1 MMFSRRVRLR
11 ALPPV
16 PASMRS
22 RHRPAGVACA
32 LLVCASALFLSACGI
47 SDESEIQQW
56 MKDQRAA
63 MKPTAQKVEEPKEFA
78 PYAYEPHGQ
87 VDPFDPQKIL
97 MVVARQRE
105 ERGSASAIKPDLER
119 RREVLEGFPLDQ
131 IRMVGMMRQGGN
143 NVALLETNG
152 TTHMVRV
159 GNYAGQNF
167 GLVTR
172 ISETEVVLK
181 EIYQDA
187 AGEWVERPQKLE
199 LQESQAGSGQGS
211 KR

>member
-1 MMFSRRVRLR
+1 MIHLRVNTIFLGRLSG
-11 ALPPV
+11 A
-16 PASMRS
+16 A
-22 RHRPAGVACA
+22 VACA
-32 LLVCASALFLSACGI
+32 AVLALAGCGL

-56 MKDQRAA
+56 MADQRQA

-78 PYAYEPHGQ
+78 PYAYEPHAQ

-152 TTHMVRV
+152 ATHMVRV

>member
-1 MMFSRRVRLR
+1 MSSYPITR
-11 ALPPV
+11 AMP
-16 PASMRS
+16 
-22 RHRPAGVACA
+22 PAGRR
-32 LLVCASALFLSACGI
+32 LLAAAAASAVLALLSACGL
-47 SDESEIQQW
+47 SDEGEVRQW
-56 MKDQRAA
+56 MADQKAA
-63 MKPTAQKVEEPKEFA
+63 MKPTAQKVDEPKEFA
-78 PYAYEPHGQ
+78 PYAYEPHGA

-152 TTHMVRV
+152 ATHMVRV

>member
-1 MMFSRRVRLR
+1 MMHLR
-11 ALPPV
+11 AKTVSLGNL
-16 PASMRS
+16 
-22 RHRPAGVACA
+22 AGAAAACA
-32 LLVCASALFLSACGI
+32 LTLALGGCGF

-56 MKDQRAA
+56 MADQRQA
-63 MKPTAQKVEEPKEFA
+63 MKPTAQKVDEPKEFA

-87 VDPFDPQKIL
+87 ADPFDPQKIL

-152 TTHMVRV
+152 ATHMVRV

-199 LQESQAGSGQGS
+199 LQETQAASGQGS

>member
-1 MMFSRRVRLR
+1 MIFGSTSTEDR
-11 ALPPV
+11 ALRCHGSE
-16 PASMRS
+16 ATAKRLQ
-22 RHRPAGVACA
+22 HLLACA
-32 LLVCASALFLSACGI
+32 GALATVGLLSACGL
-47 SDESEIQQW
+47 SDEGEIQQW
-56 MKDQRAA
+56 MTEQRQA

-78 PYAYEPHGQ
+78 PYVYEAHGQ

-131 IRMVGMMRQGGN
+131 IRMVGMMRQGSI
-143 NVALLETNG
+143 NVALLEANG
-152 TTHMVRV
+152 ATHLVRV

-199 LQESQAGSGQGS
+199 LQESQAGSSQGS

>member
-1 MMFSRRVRLR
+1 MTASISVRLLGR
-11 ALPPV
+11 TDLARQRSGCRLLAA
-16 PASMRS
+16 ASV
-22 RHRPAGVACA
+22 VA
-32 LLVCASALFLSACGI
+32 SIGFLSACGL
-47 SDESEIQQW
+47 SDEGEIQQW
-56 MKDQRAA
+56 MAEQRQA

-152 TTHMVRV
+152 ATHMVRI

-199 LQESQAGSGQGS
+199 LQVSQAGSGQGS

>member
-1 MMFSRRVRLR
+1 MLRTRVGAADGVGRLLAGALTLAMMS
-11 ALPPV
+11 
-16 PASMRS
+16 
-22 RHRPAGVACA
+22 
-32 LLVCASALFLSACGI
+32 LLGACGL
-47 SDESEIQQW
+47 SDEGEIQQW
-56 MKDQRAA
+56 MTEQRQA
-63 MKPTAQKVEEPKEFA
+63 MRPTAQKVEEPKEFA
-78 PYAYEPHGQ
+78 PYVYEARGQ
-87 VDPFDPQKIL
+87 PDPFDPQKIL

-131 IRMVGMMRQGGN
+131 IRMVGMMRKGGT

-152 TTHMVRV
+152 TTHLVRV

-199 LQESQAGSGQGS
+199 LQESLAVSGQGS

>member
-1 MMFSRRVRLR
+1 MKPIR
-11 ALPPV
+11 ALV
-16 PASMRS
+16 
-22 RHRPAGVACA
+22 GVAA
-32 LLVCASALFLSACGI
+32 VAALSACGI
-47 SDESEIQQW
+47 SDEGEIRQW
-56 MKDQRAA
+56 MADQRAA

-78 PYAYEPHGQ
+78 PYAYEAHGQ

-143 NVALLETNG
+143 NVALLETSG
-152 TTHMVRV
+152 ATHMVHV
-159 GNYAGQNF
+159 GNYVGQNF

-199 LQESQAGSGQGS
+199 LQESQGGSAQGS

>member
-1 MMFSRRVRLR
+1 MTVSISVRLLGR
-11 ALPPV
+11 TDLARQRSGCRLLAA
-16 PASMRS
+16 ASV
-22 RHRPAGVACA
+22 VASIG
-32 LLVCASALFLSACGI
+32 LLSACGL
-47 SDESEIQQW
+47 SDEGEIQQW
-56 MKDQRAA
+56 MAEQRQA

-152 TTHMVRV
+152 ATHMVRI

-199 LQESQAGSGQGS
+199 LQVSQAGSGQGS

>member
-1 MMFSRRVRLR
+1 MMLSRLNTDLLGRL
-11 ALPPV
+11 
-16 PASMRS
+16 
-22 RHRPAGVACA
+22 AGAMV
-32 LLVCASALFLSACGI
+32 ASAAVLALAGCGL

-56 MKDQRAA
+56 MADQRQAT
-63 MKPTAQKVEEPKEFA
+63 KPTAQKVEEPKEFA

-87 VDPFDPQKIL
+87 ADPFDPQKIL

-172 ISETEVVLK
+172 ITETEVALK
-181 EIYQDA
+181 EIVQDA
-187 AGEWVERPQKLE
+187 AGEWVERPARLE
-199 LQESQAGSGQGS
+199 LQEGASGAQQGS

>member
-1 MMFSRRVRLR
+1 MMLSRLNTDLLGRL
-11 ALPPV
+11 
-16 PASMRS
+16 
-22 RHRPAGVACA
+22 AGAMV
-32 LLVCASALFLSACGI
+32 ASAAVLALAGCGL

-56 MKDQRAA
+56 MADQRQA

-87 VDPFDPQKIL
+87 ADPFDPQKIL

-152 TTHMVRV
+152 ATHMVRV

>member
-1 MMFSRRVRLR
+1 MTLGRASDRAARCTVAHALGNSRRLL
-11 ALPPV
+11 A
-16 PASMRS
+16 A
-22 RHRPAGVACA
+22 AGAIATVG
-32 LLVCASALFLSACGI
+32 LLGACGL
-47 SDESEIQQW
+47 SDEGEIQQW
-56 MKDQRAA
+56 MTEQRQA
-63 MKPTAQKVEEPKEFA
+63 MRPTAQKVEEPKEFA

-87 VDPFDPQKIL
+87 PDPFDPQKIL

-131 IRMVGMMRQGGN
+131 IRMVGMMRQGSM

-152 TTHMVRV
+152 ATHLVRV

-167 GLVTR
+167 GLITR

-199 LQESQAGSGQGS
+199 LQEAPAGSGQGS